1 MHPFHVHCRQA
12 LDAIQAQGRY
22 RRFTPLAR
30 QAAHFPL
37 YRRPDGT
44 EVLVW
49 SSNDYLG
56 MGSHPAVIEA
66 ACAAARE
73 MGVGAGGTRN
83 ISGTSP
89 THDALEAELADLHG
103 KPAALLFTSGFV
115 SNQAALATI
124 LNSLPDWQVFS
135 DAKNHASM
143 IAGIKASKAACHV
156 FRHND
161 LTHLDALLRTAP
173 ADVPKLIAFESVYSM
188 DADIA
193 PIAAICEIA
202 ERHGAMTY
210 LDEVHAVGMYGPSG
224 AGVAERD
231 GVASRI
237 DIVEGTLAKA
247 FGCHGG
253 YIAGDA
259 SVVDYIRSCAPGF
272 IFTTSLPPM
281 IAAAALASVRHVRGD
296 AGAACRTVRAGRNV
310 EASSGR
316 GRTAG
321 AAIAEPHP
329 AAAYRRCRALHG
341 SEPATDGR
349 VRHVCH
355 RDQLPDGAARRGKT
369 APHSDPSAYR
379 CDDGSA
385 CRRIDGHP
393 AADAA
398 RRSLNID
405 RPLLRLHPAQGRRL
419 RAGSPWVFANE
430 IAMKPEYRQMEPGGL
445 VRLEGDDGA
454 RFGTFMFNPHS
465 LIAARLL
472 DRNPAAAIDVDW
484 LRERLRDGDRF
495 ARTGVRHAVP
505 SPRACRSRSA
515 AGAGDRSVR

>member
-1 MHPFHVHCRQA
+1 MHPFHAHCREA

-22 RRFTPLAR
+22 RRFTPLER
-30 QAAHFPL
+30 QAERFPL

-66 ACAAARE
+66 ACAAARS
-73 MGVGAGGTRN
+73 MGAGAGGTRN

-89 THDALEAELADLHG
+89 THAALEAELADLHG

-115 SNQAALATI
+115 SNQATLATT
-124 LNSLPDWQVFS
+124 LNSLPDWHVFS

-143 IAGIKASKAACHV
+143 IAGIKGAKATCHV

-161 LTHLDALLRTAP
+161 LAHLDELLCAVP
-173 ADVPKLIAFESVYSM
+173 SDAPKLIAFESVYSM

-193 PIAAICEIA
+193 PIPSICDIA

-231 GVASRI
+231 GVAARV
-237 DIVEGTLAKA
+237 DIIEGTLAKA

-281 IAAAALASVRHVRGD
+281 VAAAALASVRHVRGD
-296 AGAACRTVRAGRNV
+296 ATRRAALFERAETLKR
-310 EASSGR
+310 R
-316 GRTAG
+316 LI
-321 AAIAEPHP
+321 AAELPVLPSVSHIVP
-329 AAAYRRCRALHG
+329 LHIG
-341 SEPATDGR
+341 
-349 VRHVCH
+349 
-355 RDQLPDGAARRGKT
+355 
-369 APHSDPSAYR
+369 
-379 CDDGSA
+379 
-385 CRRIDGHP
+385 
-393 AADAA
+393 DAA
-398 RRSLNID
+398 RCTEVSR
-405 RPLLRLHPAQGRRL
+405 
-419 RAGSPWVFANE
+419 
-430 IAMKPEYRQMEPGGL
+430 
-445 VRLEGDDGA
+445 
-454 RFGTFMFNPHS
+454 
-465 LIAARLL
+465 RLL
-472 DRNPAAAIDVDW
+472 DEFSMYATPINYPTVPRGE
-484 LRERLRDGDRF
+484 ERLRLTPTPLHTDAMMDRLLDALTAILQP
-495 ARTGVRHAVP
+495 AR
-505 SPRACRSRSA
+505 RAA
-515 AGAGDRSVR
+515 A